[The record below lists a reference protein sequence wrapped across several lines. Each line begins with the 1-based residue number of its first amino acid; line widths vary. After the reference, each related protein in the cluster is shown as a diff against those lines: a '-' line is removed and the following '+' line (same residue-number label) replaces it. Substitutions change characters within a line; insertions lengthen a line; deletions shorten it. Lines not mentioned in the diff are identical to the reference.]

1 MTDVTRPYHS
11 LSHGEIGSTQSPTGG
26 LRRRRRSRSSGGHVS
41 ADGSIFNLSSAR
53 VRCWTPARHRLPRSS
68 DRGVRR
74 RSPRRGS
81 SPTAVA
87 GHADSAGARHR
98 RNPPRDG
105 TVNAGARIAIVFA
118 AAHLVTSVRQVS
130 FGGPPAGCRRLIG
143 VFRSLHHPG
152 VRIPRP
158 VNLSA
163 RAPHTRHRWCL
174 TTLGIRDVSPAP
186 SGSHRKLSLSEV
198 TCTNASGSIGMCRRL
213 RTRRRFEVVCTDLHS
228 DSQSPAQ
235 GSRTPARGL
244 RCSAGSRRSGSA
256 AGGAAGADRGS
267 SE

>member
-1 MTDVTRPYHS
+1 MSARSMGIRIKVTDVTRPYHS

-41 ADGSIFNLSSAR
+41 ADGSILNLSSAR

-130 FGGPPAGCRRLIG
+130 VWRSASGLPSPDRRVSQPSSSWCPYTPPGEPARPGASYATPLVPHNPRDTRRLAG
-143 VFRSLHHPG
+143 S
-152 VRIPRP
+152 VRIAPRT
-158 VNLSA
+158 VIVRSHLHK
-163 RAPHTRHRWCL
+163 RQRKY
-174 TTLGIRDVSPAP
+174 RDVQTTSDTEEVRSRLHGPA
-186 SGSHRKLSLSEV
+186 
-198 TCTNASGSIGMCRRL
+198 
-213 RTRRRFEVVCTDLHS
+213 F
-228 DSQSPAQ
+228 
-235 GSRTPARGL
+235 
-244 RCSAGSRRSGSA
+244 
-256 AGGAAGADRGS
+256 
-267 SE
+267 